1 MWTKSISASLMLEV
15 GALRYQ
21 TVAWTRHIYFFIR
34 LPLCLSVS
42 LLFQF
47 LFDFHLVLNSI
58 FLAPCHYWYTFIKLN
73 WTKLCISLQ
82 DIIFSVLA
90 VTLRSKSIHSG
101 PSPASAENYKTKL
114 LFVRESSICGQSI
127 IETLEM
133 NCCPSK
139 DKLCRTLP
147 FCPCVMTSS

>member
-34 LPLCLSVS
+34 LPLCLSLS

-73 WTKLCISLQ
+73 WTKRCI
-82 DIIFSVLA
+82 SVLA

-101 PSPASAENYKTKL
+101 PSPASAESYKTKL

-139 DKLCRTLP
+139 DKFCRTLP
-147 FCPCVMTSS
+147 FCPRVMTSS

>member
-73 WTKLCISLQ
+73 RTKWCIS
-82 DIIFSVLA
+82 VLG

-101 PSPASAENYKTKL
+101 PSPSSAENYKTKL
-114 LFVRESSICGQSI
+114 LFLRESSTCGQCI

-147 FCPCVMTSS
+147 FCPRVMTSS